1 MLIELRGTEFNRRTN
16 LFRGLG
22 RFNRGLGLISFRT
35 TGARSIELCKSRALS
50 ENLDFDFAIILNP
63 QAKSDL
69 HWIINSLAKFNGCFF
84 GERPIDIF
92 IECDA
97 SLAGWGASCGG
108 QSANG
113 QWSLWEAHDH
123 INYLELLA
131 AVYALQ
137 AFVPNLRD
145 VHVRLKLDNSTAVAY
160 INKMG
165 GIESPSLKS
174 LSRTL

>member
-1 MLIELRGTEFNRRTN
+1 M
-16 LFRGLG
+16 
-22 RFNRGLGLISFRT
+22 S
-35 TGARSIELCKSRALS
+35 
-50 ENLDFDFAIILNP
+50 P

-84 GERPIDIF
+84 GEHPIDIF

-108 QSANG
+108 QSAND
-113 QWSLWEAHDH
+113 QWSLLEARNH

-131 AVYALQ
+131 ALYALQ

-145 VHVRLKLDNSTAVAY
+145 VHVD
-160 INKMG
+160 
-165 GIESPSLKS
+165 
-174 LSRTL
+174 

>member
-1 MLIELRGTEFNRRTN
+1 MNFGT
-16 LFRGLG
+16 
-22 RFNRGLGLISFRT
+22 
-35 TGARSIELCKSRALS
+35 AYYRSIELCKSRALS
-50 ENLDFDFAIILNP
+50 ENLDFDQTIIISNL
-63 QAKSDL
+63 D
-69 HWIINSLAKFNGCFF
+69 KFNGCFF
-84 GERPIDIF
+84 GERPIDIY

-113 QWSLWEAHDH
+113 QWSILEAHNH

-145 VHVRLKLDNSTAVAY
+145 IHVRLKLDNSTAVAY

-165 GIESPSLKS
+165 GIKSPSLNS